1 MTTKQYVENLANELK
16 GQMDD
21 NLADRKK
28 MKFWYNLGTIVT
40 GVCGASYLATNPY
53 FGLPVIGFAVGL
65 QFTKKMKE
73 EVSKQSYNSLIG
85 QAEHLN
91 NMLKDGID
99 IKSEAMANRKDL
111 INQKELVRRGQES
124 DYLNAL
130 ASHRFASALVAGAA
144 VVGGFVT
151 SSLVPVASA
160 VLLYIQKK
168 KDDKV
173 VASDKVLEDTVMTM
187 NNVIN
192 DYNTAGKVL
201 NLKNKQQT
209 TTTKKVVVEEP
220 ATSKKYSIEDEAA
233 VDAYMKG
240 LDRFEE
246 YDYERQ
252 KRRI

>member
-1 MTTKQYVENLANELK
+1 MTTKQYVENLTKELK

-21 NLADRKK
+21 NLADRRK

-40 GVCGASYLATNPY
+40 GVCGASYLAANPY
-53 FGLPVIGFAVGL
+53 FGLPVIGFAVSL

-73 EVSKQSYNSLIG
+73 DASKDSYNSLVG

-99 IKSEAMANRKDL
+99 IKSEAMKNRKDL
-111 INQKELVRRGQES
+111 INQKELTRKEQES
-124 DYLNAL
+124 NFLNAL
-130 ASHRFASALVAGAA
+130 SSHRFASALVAGAA

-151 SSLVPVASA
+151 STLVPVASA

-173 VASDKVLEDTVMTM
+173 VSANKELEETVMKM

-192 DYNTAGKVL
+192 DYNVAGKVI
-201 NLKNKQQT
+201 NMKNKQGT

-220 ATSKKYSIEDEAA
+220 TNTKSYSIEDEAA
-233 VDAYMKG
+233 VDAYMRG